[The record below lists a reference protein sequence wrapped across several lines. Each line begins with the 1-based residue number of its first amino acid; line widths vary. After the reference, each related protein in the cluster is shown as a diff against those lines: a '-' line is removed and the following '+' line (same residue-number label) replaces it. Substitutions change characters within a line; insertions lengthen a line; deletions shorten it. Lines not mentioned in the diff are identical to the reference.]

1 MERRIQAKPTFLFA
15 FAHRLSKSEKEKL
28 DLIVQRLGGD
38 SRMSEDMYVRDATHV
53 VVPDGSSEND
63 WCPKIIGALAAG
75 KTVLRTS
82 YLIQSAQNGFFLP
95 FLDDHIPQ
103 HFEAISRHY
112 RRFGKPFQGVNAMVA
127 IGSSRRRIELNSI
140 LRDAGAEVTV
150 GPIDAQHHEQLV
162 KVDIVFTDTILSQ
175 NLELQ
180 NFVQWRR
187 EQTYKAEADQG
198 SSVQCR
204 PMQVASYF
212 GIFKVIQSCA
222 KGKAEREKI
231 LSLFDVNNHETMAK
245 IHPRS

>member
-1 MERRIQAKPTFLFA
+1 MERRIQSKPTLLFA
-15 FAHRLSKSEKEKL
+15 FAHRLSKNEKEKL
-28 DLIVQRLGGD
+28 NLIVQRLGGD

-53 VVPDGSSEND
+53 VVPDHCTEND

-95 FLDDHIPQ
+95 FLDDYIPQ
-103 HFEAISRHY
+103 HFDAISRHY
-112 RRFGKPFQGVNAMVA
+112 RRFGKPFQGVNAMVS
-127 IGSSRRRIELNSI
+127 IGQARRRVELNSI

-150 GPIDAQHHEQLV
+150 GPIDADHHEQLV
-162 KVDIVFTDTILSQ
+162 KVDIVFTDTILRD

-180 NFVQWRR
+180 KFVQWRS
-187 EQTYKAEADQG
+187 EQTHQG
-198 SSVQCR
+198 SSIQFR
-204 PMQVASYF
+204 PMQVISYF